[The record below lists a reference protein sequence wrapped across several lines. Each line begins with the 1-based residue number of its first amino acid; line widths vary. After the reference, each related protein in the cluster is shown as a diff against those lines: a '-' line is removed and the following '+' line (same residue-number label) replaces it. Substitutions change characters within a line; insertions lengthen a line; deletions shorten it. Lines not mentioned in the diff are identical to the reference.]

1 MSVSLKNNQL
11 SIKDIVIE
19 NDLVAEYLSSLPA
32 SERESA
38 VIRALGIGIMAEMKG
53 EISHFLR
60 ETEGELGKHLS
71 SLKALYDLRELR
83 FRETSGKGAVA
94 EGQVLEVVREFAS
107 VAGFDD
113 DEVIDASTT
122 SGAIRNNKTGDVLV
136 RVDGDPDCVI
146 GIEVKLDKGVR
157 LGELADRDPTAKT
170 DTAASQLIETAANRN
185 SRANIIVFDEDS
197 VDGSV
202 QKRCAEG
209 VAYLGGIG
217 FVVIVSTRRNDYAT
231 LAMAYALARDFALSE
246 PKQGKADPKVLSFI
260 VERLMRVLNDYSD
273 TRTQAENIIKSARK
287 IIHQSEKTRQ
297 LVEHTGT
304 YLERYLASGVLTQ
317 RDLLDFY
324 QSQGVSEKL
333 LAFDRSLDEE
343 LDR

>member
-1 MSVSLKNNQL
+1 MAIQIRNNQL
-11 SIKDIVIE
+11 SIKDLIVE
-19 NDLVAEYLSSLPA
+19 NDLVTEYLSSLPA

-38 VIRALGIGIMAEMKG
+38 VMRALGIGIMAEMKG
-53 EISHFLR
+53 EISHFLK
-60 ETEGELGKHLS
+60 ETEGELGKHLT

-83 FRETSGKGAVA
+83 FKETSGKGTVA
-94 EGQVLEVVREFAS
+94 EGQVLEVMREFALS
-107 VAGFDD
+107 AGFKE

-122 SGAIRNNKTGDVLV
+122 SGAIRNNKTGDILI
-136 RVDGDPDCVI
+136 RVDGNQDRLI

-157 LGELADRDPTAKT
+157 LGDLADRDPTAKT
-170 DTAASQLIETAANRN
+170 DTATSQLIETAANRN
-185 SRANIIVFDEDS
+185 SRANIIVFDEDG
-197 VDGSV
+197 VDSSV

-217 FVVIVSTRRNDYAT
+217 FIVIVSTRRNDYAT

-246 PKQGKADPKVLSFI
+246 PKQGEADPKVLSFI
-260 VERLMRVLNDYSD
+260 VERLIRVLNDYSD

-287 IIHQSEKTRQ
+287 IIHQSEKTRH

-304 YLERYLASGVLTQ
+304 YLGRYLESGVLTQ

-324 QSQGVSEKL
+324 QSQGVSGEL

-343 LDR
+343 LDN

>member
-1 MSVSLKNNQL
+1 MLC
-11 SIKDIVIE
+11 E
-19 NDLVAEYLSSLPA
+19 A
-32 SERESA
+32 A

-71 SLKALYDLRELR
+71 SPKALYDLRELR

-107 VAGFDD
+107 SAGFDN

-146 GIEVKLDKGVR
+146 GIEVKLNKGVR

-231 LAMAYALARDFALSE
+231 LAMAYALARDFAQSE
-246 PKQGKADPKVLSFI
+246 PKQGEVDPTVLSFI
-260 VERLMRVLNDYSD
+260 SD

-304 YLERYLASGVLTQ
+304 YLERYLESGILTQ

-343 LDR
+343 LDS

>member
-1 MSVSLKNNQL
+1 MPIQLRKNQL

-19 NDLVAEYLSSLPA
+19 NELVAEYLSSLPA
-32 SERESA
+32 SEREVA

-53 EISHFLR
+53 EISYFLR

-94 EGQVLEVVREFAS
+94 EGQVLEVMREFS
-107 VAGFDD
+107 SSAGFYK
-113 DEVIDASTT
+113 DEVLDASTT
-122 SGAIRNNKTGDVLV
+122 SGAIRNNKTGDVLI
-136 RVDGDPDCVI
+136 RVEGDPDCLI

-157 LGELADRDPTAKT
+157 LGELTDRDPTAKT
-170 DTAASQLIETAANRN
+170 DTAASQLIETAANRS

-197 VDGSV
+197 VDVSV

-217 FVVIVSTRRNDYAT
+217 FIVIVSTRRNDYAT
-231 LAMAYALARDFALSE
+231 LAMAYSLARDFALSE
-246 PKQGKADPKVLSFI
+246 PKQRKLIQVLSFI

-273 TRTQAENIIKSARK
+273 TRTQADNIIKSARK
-287 IIHQSEKTRQ
+287 IIQQSEKTRQ

-304 YLERYLASGVLTQ
+304 YLGRYLASGVLT
-317 RDLLDFY
+317 RRELLDFY

-343 LDR
+343 LDS